1 MARVKRMGRVMP
13 PPFKRK
19 SISLT
24 IPKGKQRSWKYS
36 SICDVQIGD
45 TIAEFGLVD
54 DIGVN
59 QANQIILV
67 NIEGVSRTFDPD
79 KVLLVFC

>member
-19 SISLT
+19 SVSISL
-24 IPKGKQRSWKYS
+24 PEGKKRSWQQLKVHE
-36 SICDVQIGD
+36 IAIGD

-54 DIGVN
+54 DIGTTLGG
-59 QANQIILV
+59 Q
-67 NIEGVSRTFDPD
+67 
-79 KVLLVFC
+79 VLLVNLEGVERRLDPNKTLLVFH